1 MIRVETHSGWTL
13 IEHREHARLSREFA
27 AHWGNSDFGAP
38 DPREEILVAIGRH
51 QEAWLDRDAF
61 PHLDGEGAP
70 SALSQEFV
78 GTSVKPKGIRLV
90 EYLGMLGRTT
100 DSIAAEW
107 PFAALI
113 VSMNNF
119 DLVTSQTD
127 ARGLSDSERA
137 LRREF
142 LDSELQR
149 QVVLIGGLENAHEL
163 SEDIAPARV
172 LRAFEFLQACDSLAL
187 VVSVRCPR
195 PVALRHRHALQN
207 QTLVEL
213 VCTPLGD
220 NTYRVTPYPFDTDLL
235 EFELPSR
242 TVNEKKFKD
251 EAQFRAAYA
260 AAPVGRLKI
269 RVLR

>member
-1 MIRVETHSGWTL
+1 
-13 IEHREHARLSREFA
+13 
-27 AHWGNSDFGAP
+27 
-38 DPREEILVAIGRH
+38 
-51 QEAWLDRDAF
+51 
-61 PHLDGEGAP
+61 
-70 SALSQEFV
+70 
-78 GTSVKPKGIRLV
+78 
-90 EYLGMLGRTT
+90 MLGRTT
-100 DSIAAEW
+100 DSIASEW

-127 ARGLSDSERA
+127 ARGLPDAERA

-195 PVALRHRHALQN
+195 PVALRHRHPLQN
-207 QTLVEL
+207 QAMVEL

-220 NTYRVTPYPFDTDLL
+220 NTYRIAPYPFDVDLL

-242 TVNEKKFKD
+242 SVNEKKFSD
-251 EAQFRAAYA
+251 EASFRAAYA
-260 AAPVGRLKI
+260 AAPIGRLKV